1 MPSPGTSSGLQLMMR
16 TNGTPAVTSAGKA
29 MTLSSMITS
38 GCTRSM
44 IAFSCG
50 SQNFAPFASSSQ
62 IGRVT
67 VSSCSAVVLRNS
79 GETSLM

>member
-1 MPSPGTSSGLQLMMR
+1 MR
-16 TNGTPAVTSAGKA
+16 TNGTPAVTSAGNA
-29 MTLSSMITS
+29 STLSSTMTS
-38 GCTRSM
+38 GRTRSM

-50 SQNFAPFASSSQ
+50 SQYFAPSTSASQ